1 MSEIKDISIDGP
13 GSPISLKKVMEQV
26 EPKPFTLFVDGSG
39 CGIAQDDESLIYI
52 TPSECSSQALYYSKS
67 VFDGKRI
74 PAYLYRYLGFMFG
87 IGKDYQTD
95 EELVKD
101 FTDGTLTEESPDYKQ
116 ILNLIKYCEY
126 NDEAKQVIGLIQ
138 LVGGALNMAKK
149 LMIGVKLYIDKPE
162 TSLHP
167 NKQSK
172 IPTLLIRLRD
182 RYGFD
187 ESTFKES

>member
-13 GSPISLKKVMEQV
+13 GSPISIKKVLEQI
-26 EPKPFTLFVDGSG
+26 EPKPITLFVDGSG

-67 VFDGKRI
+67 VFDGKCI
-74 PAYLYRYLGFMFG
+74 PAYLYRYLGYMFG

-101 FTDGTLTEESPDYKQ
+101 FADGVITEESVDYKQ
-116 ILNLIKYCEY
+116 ILNLIKYCEN

-138 LVGGALNMAKK
+138 LVGGALNIAKK
-149 LMIGVKLYIDKPE
+149 QQKYIRLYIDKPE

-172 IPTLLIRLRD
+172 IATLLIRLRD
-182 RYGFD
+182 RYGFND
-187 ESTFKES
+187 STFKEA

>member
-1 MSEIKDISIDGP
+1 MSDINIDGP
-13 GSPISLKKVMEQV
+13 GSPISIKIVLEQI
-26 EPKPFTLFVDGSG
+26 EPRQFTILVDGSG

-74 PAYLYRYLGFMFG
+74 PAYLYRYLGYMFG

-101 FTDGTLTEESPDYKQ
+101 FSDGVLTEESVDYKQ
-116 ILNLIKYCEY
+116 ILNLIKYCE
-126 NDEAKQVIGLIQ
+126 NDDEAKQVIGLIQ
-138 LVGGALNMAKK
+138 LVGGALNIAKK
-149 LMIGVKLYIDKPE
+149 QQKYIRLYIDKPE

-172 IPTLLIRLRD
+172 IPTLLMRLRD

-187 ESTFKES
+187 ETNLKQI